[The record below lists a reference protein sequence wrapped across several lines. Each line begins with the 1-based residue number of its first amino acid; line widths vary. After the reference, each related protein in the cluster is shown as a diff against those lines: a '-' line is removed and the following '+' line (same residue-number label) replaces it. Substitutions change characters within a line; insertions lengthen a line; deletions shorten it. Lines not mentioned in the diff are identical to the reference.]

1 MLKKE
6 TIIKKANEL
15 PNEVDA
21 NQLDTLFNELLFN
34 AELDRRSESVWDGNT
49 TRHEEVVCEDS
60 ALLGLDDSHDFISRD
75 SNIYASRELEKL
87 ETNPLLGKYL
97 RDSKRSTTHE
107 LVEGNYRIIYE
118 IASNH
123 TVFIVYVLH
132 GARDLNNR
140 REN

>member
-1 MLKKE
+1 LGK
-6 TIIKKANEL
+6 L
-15 PNEVDA
+15 
-21 NQLDTLFNELLFN
+21 
-34 AELDRRSESVWDGNT
+34 VWG
-49 TRHEEVVCEDS
+49 DS
-60 ALLGLDDSHDFISRD
+60 ALLGPDDIHDFISRD
-75 SNIYASRELEKL
+75 SNFYASRELEKIIATLEKL

-97 RDSKRSTTHE
+97 RDSKRSTMHE
-107 LVEGNYRIIYE
+107 LVEGNYRVIYE